1 LLVAPE
7 VVIPADPLLIVAR
20 EPGALQPFHPLPG
33 RQAETGLKRRG
44 GEAVADAGRA
54 GAAVIWCGTTPALN
68 AATAVNTSGRRCA
81 AAIAQAPPLAKPAAA
96 QGPPAAPTWLAAQGM
111 TSPVTQ

>member
-1 LLVAPE
+1 
-7 VVIPADPLLIVAR
+7 LIVAR
-20 EPGALQPFHPLPG
+20 EPGALQPFRPLPG
-33 RQAETGLKRRG
+33 RQAEAGLKRRG

-54 GAAVIWCGTTPALN
+54 GAAGDLVRDDPALN

-111 TSPVTQ
+111 TSPVTK